1 MSRELPIFT
10 PPVTGHHGHDGHGTG
25 AGLSTAIDGAP
36 GPVGAGFEAT
46 GLASRRH
53 PDWLK
58 AKIGAGDEYQD
69 LRRLVRGLNLN
80 TVCEEARCP
89 NIGECWDQRTATIMI
104 LGDTC
109 TRACG
114 FCAVKTGRPT
124 WFDADEPRRVAEAV
138 SAMGLEHVVVTSVA
152 RDDLPDGGASVFAET
167 IRRLRDRCPGMGV
180 EVLIPDFNGLEAP
193 LRTVMEAGPDI
204 LNHNLETVERLQAPV
219 RKRARYDRSL
229 GVLERAKAY
238 AAGNLKSTQ
247 QQVVKTE
254 ASGSQTIYIIEPAQ
268 PTVVYV
274 PTYNPYTIYGTW
286 WYPAPPYY
294 MYPPAYVYPPGVAFA
309 TGVVVGAAIWGGTNW
324 HGNSVTVNVNQYNSY
339 NKTSI
344 TSSTY
349 NSVNKTTVNQAQ
361 VNSVQ
366 GQAQAQGVT
375 KSSVQSQAQA
385 QGMSKS
391 SVQSQAQAQGV
402 SQSSMQGQAQAAK
415 GAGAGAG
422 STSTMSASSFQSG
435 GGFSGAGTGAGAA
448 TREASARGGASRAS
462 ASGGGGGGGRH
473 R

>member
-1 MSRELPIFT
+1 MKKCRFDLARAVIVPFL
-10 PPVTGHHGHDGHGTG
+10 VT
-25 AGLSTAIDGAP
+25 ALASPGLHAQQAP
-36 GPVGAGFEAT
+36 GPAPAAPS
-46 GLASRRH
+46 ASH
-53 PDWLK
+53 K
-58 AKIGAGDEYQD
+58 FSQQD
-69 LRRLVRGLNLN
+69 LDQLLAPIALYPDALVAQVLMASTFPLQIVEAARWSKANPSVKDKALEAAMLNQ
-80 TVCEEARCP
+80 P
-89 NIGECWDQRTATIMI
+89 WDP
-104 LGDTC
+104 
-109 TRACG
+109 
-114 FCAVKTGRPT
+114 AVKSLTAVPQVLKQMDEKLDWTQKLGEA
-124 WFDADEPRRVAEAV
+124 FNAQQADV
-138 SAMGLEHVVVTSVA
+138 MK
-152 RDDLPDGGASVFAET
+152 
-167 IRRLRDRCPGMGV
+167 
-180 EVLIPDFNGLEAP
+180 
-193 LRTVMEAGPDI
+193 TV
-204 LNHNLETVERLQAPV
+204 QA
-219 RKRARYDRSL
+219 L
-229 GVLERAKAY
+229 RAKAY

-385 QGMSKS
+385 QGMTKS
-391 SVQSQAQAQGV
+391 SVQSQAQVQGV

-415 GAGAGAG
+415 GAGAGTG